1 MKHKIAI
8 MLFFILIIPE
18 IFTLYLL
25 ETGQI
30 SKLICYTSLGLSVS
44 VGLVIPLANALAYV
58 IVLREIRE
66 MNGFCQRIRMGKY
79 DFFFDLPNE
88 EEEESEM
95 IQLKRNMNWML
106 RVISNRSNF
115 LRSQL
120 LASEKTGAEFK
131 DLSLKDSLTHL
142 YNRRCF
148 DAKIKE
154 LAENARESGHAFF
167 LILIDVDEF
176 KQINDKFG
184 HQAGDELLIRL
195 GRILMDSTRKGTDFP
210 FRYGGDEFGVIVS
223 ETCLEKVL
231 EIAARIWCRYKKGAL
246 GDSTLSIGVAEFICG
261 HGNIEKDIR
270 TLIKA
275 ADDAVY
281 QSKNTG
287 RKKIIVND
295 AQTKQVITLP
305 NQCLETKLEELGKP
319 ASEKE
324 FKLANRR

>member
-1 MKHKIAI
+1 M
-8 MLFFILIIPE
+8 
-18 IFTLYLL
+18 
-25 ETGQI
+25 
-30 SKLICYTSLGLSVS
+30 
-44 VGLVIPLANALAYV
+44 GLVIPLANALAYV

-154 LAENARESGHAFF
+154 LAENARESGHAF
-167 LILIDVDEF
+167 
-176 KQINDKFG
+176 
-184 HQAGDELLIRL
+184 
-195 GRILMDSTRKGTDFP
+195 S
-210 FRYGGDEFGVIVS
+210 
-223 ETCLEKVL
+223 
-231 EIAARIWCRYKKGAL
+231 
-246 GDSTLSIGVAEFICG
+246 
-261 HGNIEKDIR
+261 
-270 TLIKA
+270 
-275 ADDAVY
+275 
-281 QSKNTG
+281 
-287 RKKIIVND
+287 
-295 AQTKQVITLP
+295 
-305 NQCLETKLEELGKP
+305 
-319 ASEKE
+319 
-324 FKLANRR
+324 